1 MSKALLGRN
10 AVLGVRSMWGL
21 VPIHVEVTTHY
32 TTAVKTMGSEGQKAV
47 APELTRVELGTLTA
61 PNKDK
66 AYQ

>member
-1 MSKALLGRN
+1 
-10 AVLGVRSMWGL
+10 MWGL